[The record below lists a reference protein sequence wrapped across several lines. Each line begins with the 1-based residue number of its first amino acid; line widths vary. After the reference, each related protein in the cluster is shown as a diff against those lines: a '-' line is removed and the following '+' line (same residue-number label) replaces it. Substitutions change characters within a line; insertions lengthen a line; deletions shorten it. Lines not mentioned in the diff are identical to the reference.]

1 MDRNKIYF
9 SETSINQY
17 MIFYEASH
25 WTIFKNKHLETKTR
39 EFTFIFIHL
48 FLHELV
54 ESTESSYVQNTQ
66 LRTENKLWLFIIIKY
81 IYNIDF
87 LTK

>member
-9 SETSINQY
+9 SKTSIIEY
-17 MIFYEASH
+17 IFYEASH
-25 WTIFKNKHLETKTR
+25 LTIFKNKHLETKTR
-39 EFTFIFIHL
+39 EFTIIFIHL

-66 LRTENKLWLFIIIKY
+66 LRTENKL
-81 IYNIDF
+81 
-87 LTK
+87 